1 MELEEIYFRHEK
13 IRNHQLDLVKDTYSA
28 IENQKILLAQ
38 APTGIGKSD
47 AVLGAALT
55 YAVKND
61 LSVFFLTPKTSQH
74 KIAVEVVKGIAK
86 KYQTQICGVDMLG
99 RRYSCIEE
107 SLKDLDHEGFYQAC
121 QRKRRDETCSFYGN
135 ARGYSKVQEVKADNS
150 FRKFLENYE
159 GIRSHEQVIEYGEKE
174 MLCPYEYMLKLAH
187 NSRVVIAD
195 YFHVMIPGIREL
207 FLRKI
212 NKKLERSI
220 IIVDEAH
227 NLAKRIRDQLSS
239 TVNSFLL
246 KRAEKEIKLLGA
258 DNIRLERAFAKWSNS
273 ILKEKREKLVSKDEL
288 GSFFDDFKMQP
299 NDLADYIES
308 AGIEIIEKTNKKSA
322 CLRIAKF
329 IKNWQLDEP
338 SSIRVL
344 RERNGYY
351 SLSKKFLDPSLATAM
366 LNGVHSAILMSGTFL
381 PLDMHKDVL
390 GLDSGKT
397 LMKNYLSPFDRKNKL
412 SIIYDGV
419 TTQYSKRTLENYKHM
434 SSKIDQIILN
444 SPKGVA
450 VFFPSYAVMNTVTK
464 LMKNDNLIIQQERAT
479 PKDIGQMLRDFSNYK
494 GVLCAVQG
502 GSLSE
507 GIDYINNNIKT
518 AIVLGIALEEPD
530 LETQARIDFYDD
542 KFGKGW
548 EYGYTYPAVTKAI
561 QAAGRAIRK
570 ETDRAVIIYMDE
582 RFRWKNYNYILGDD
596 RSFIVTREPEKYV
609 REFWREK

>member
-1 MELEEIYFRHEK
+1 MYFRHDR
-13 IRNHQLDLVKDTYSA
+13 IRNHQLDLVKDTYNA
-28 IENQKILLAQ
+28 IENGKILLAQ

-61 LSVFFLTPKTSQH
+61 LAVFFLTPKISQH

-86 KYQTQICGVDMLG
+86 KYETKICGVDMLG
-99 RRYSCIEE
+99 RRYSCIEQ

-135 ARGYSKVQEVKADNS
+135 ARGYSKIQEVKAENK
-150 FRKFLENYE
+150 FRKFLDNYE
-159 GIRSHEQVIEYGEKE
+159 GIKNHEQVIEYGETE
-174 MLCPYEYMLKLAH
+174 MLCPYEYMLKLAQ
-187 NSRVVIAD
+187 NSRVIIAD
-195 YFHVMIPGIREL
+195 YFHVMVPGIREL

-212 NKKLERSI
+212 NKKLDRSI

-239 TVNSFLL
+239 TANSFLL
-246 KRAEKEIKLLGA
+246 KRAEKELKLLGA
-258 DNIRLERAFAKWSNS
+258 DNIRIERAFAKWSNG
-273 ILKEKREKLVSKDEL
+273 ILKEKREKLVSKAEF
-288 GSFFDDFKMQP
+288 GSFFDEFKMQP

-308 AGIEIIEKTNKKSA
+308 AGVEIIEKTNKKSA

-344 RERNGYY
+344 RERGGYF
-351 SLSKKFLDPSLATAM
+351 SLSKKFLDPSQATQM
-366 LNGVHSAILMSGTFL
+366 LNEAHSAILMSGTFL
-381 PLDMHKDVL
+381 PLEMHRDIL
-390 GLDSGKT
+390 GLNNDKVI
-397 LMKNYLSPFDRKNKL
+397 MKNYLSPFEKKNKL
-412 SIIYDGV
+412 NIIYDGV
-419 TTQYSKRTLENYKHM
+419 TTQYAKRTIENYKKM
-434 SSKIDQIILN
+434 SEKIDKIIAA
-444 SPKGVA
+444 SPPGVA
-450 VFFPSYAVMNTVTK
+450 IFFPSYSVMKTVTL
-464 LMKNDNLIIQQERAT
+464 LMKNENLIIQKESST
-479 PKDIGQMLRDFSNYK
+479 PKEIGEMLRDFSNYR

-507 GIDYINNNIKT
+507 GVDYANNDIKT
-518 AIVLGIALEEPD
+518 VIVLGIALEEPD
-530 LETQARIDFYDD
+530 LETQARIDFYDE

-570 ETDRAVIIYMDE
+570 ETDRAAIVYMDE
-582 RFRWKNYNYILGDD
+582 RFKWKNYNQILGDNGT
-596 RSFIVTREPEKYV
+596 FIVTYQPEKYV
-609 REFWREK
+609 EEFWREK